1 MLSERLSAA
10 DAAVLET
17 FVVPRYLS
25 LFGELLLE
33 MLLVG
38 EGARV
43 AHLGC
48 RTGYPDNLVY
58 ERVPDVAIVGV
69 DASHAALVLARNKA
83 SAFGEAAI
91 EYHEVDMFPSSL
103 DDESFS
109 HAISLHPIGSHEDR
123 RDLFAEASRILYE
136 GGQAL
141 FALPLRGSFQELGD
155 LLREFALKHDRGEFG
170 NLVENAM
177 AGRPTI
183 ETLSEELEDVGLS
196 DVDVEVRATTLA
208 FDSGRSFF
216 EDPMTRL
223 LVLPELRSS
232 LGHADLDES
241 LAYVR
246 EAIDKY
252 WSEGKFELSVNV
264 GCASA
269 RRVFE

>member
-1 MLSERLSAA
+1 MPPHKLSAA

-25 LFGELLLE
+25 LYGELLLE

-58 ERVPDVAIVGV
+58 ERVPDVAIVGI
-69 DASHAALVLARNKA
+69 DPSHAALELARHKA
-83 SAFGEAAI
+83 TALGEAAI
-91 EYHEVDMFPSSL
+91 EYHEADMYPSSL

-109 HAISLHPIGSHEDR
+109 HVISLHPIGSHDDR
-123 RDLFAEASRILYE
+123 RDLFAEASRVLYE

-141 FALPLRGSFQELGD
+141 IALPLRGSFQELGD
-155 LLREFALKHDRGEFG
+155 LLREYALKFDRGDFG
-170 NLVENAM
+170 NQVESAM

-196 DVDVEVRATTLA
+196 DVDVEVATTTLA

-216 EDPMTRL
+216 EDPVTRL
-223 LVLPELRSS
+223 LVLPELASS
-232 LGHADLDES
+232 LAHVDLDEP
-241 LAYVR
+241 LRYVR

-252 WSEGKFELSVNV
+252 WSEGKFELSLNV

-269 RRVFE
+269 RRSME